1 MSNEEIKLRRKLH
14 ECISAIMCCGFIRDE
29 RGVVYKP
36 EIGEAFIKS
45 IEKVLEETND

>member
-1 MSNEEIKLRRKLH
+1 MKDNEIKLRQKLH
-14 ECISAIMCCGFIRDE
+14 ECISAIMCCGFITDE

-45 IEKVLEETND
+45 IEKVLEQSN